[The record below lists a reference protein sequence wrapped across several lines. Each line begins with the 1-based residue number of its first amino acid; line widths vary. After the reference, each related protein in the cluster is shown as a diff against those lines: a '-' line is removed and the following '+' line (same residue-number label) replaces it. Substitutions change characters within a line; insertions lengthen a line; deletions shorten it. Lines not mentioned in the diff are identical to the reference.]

1 MPKLKALRRKSS
13 HKGENGK
20 VLVVG
25 GSAEYPGA
33 AFLAGAA
40 AYRTGADNVTIA
52 APSKAAWAVNCLSP
66 DLITVKLKGERLKA
80 SASKKII
87 ALSKDFDSVLIG
99 NGIGTGKETKK
110 FAAAISEKIRKPKVI
125 DADAIKAVN
134 LRKISDA
141 IITPHRKELE
151 ILMKNSRC
159 AQKSLREIL
168 GTNVVLAKGRT
179 DRIISAGKT
188 AVNRTGHEGMTVA
201 GTGDVLAGIAAGILA
216 QEKDLWRS
224 AAAAAHVSGKIGEK
238 LSRKHGNGYVASDM
252 LSLIGK
258 EVSKLQ

>member
-33 AFLAGAA
+33 VFLAGAA

-52 APSKAAWAVNCLSP
+52 APSKTAWAVNCLSP
-66 DLITVKLKGERLKA
+66 DIITVKLKGERLKA
-80 SASKKII
+80 SASKKIVS
-87 ALSKDFDSVLIG
+87 LSENFDSVLIG
-99 NGIGTGKETKK
+99 NGIGTGNETKK
-110 FAAAISEKIRKPKVI
+110 LAATISEKIKRPKVI
-125 DADAIKAVN
+125 DADAIKAIKLQKVSN
-134 LRKISDA
+134 S
-141 IITPHRKELE
+141 IITPHAKELE

-159 AQKSLREIL
+159 SQKSIRSAL
-168 GTNVVLAKGRT
+168 GTNVILAKGRT
-179 DRIISAGKT
+179 DRIISARKT
-188 AVNRTGHEGMTVA
+188 AINRTGHEGMTVA

-252 LSLIGK
+252 LRLIGK